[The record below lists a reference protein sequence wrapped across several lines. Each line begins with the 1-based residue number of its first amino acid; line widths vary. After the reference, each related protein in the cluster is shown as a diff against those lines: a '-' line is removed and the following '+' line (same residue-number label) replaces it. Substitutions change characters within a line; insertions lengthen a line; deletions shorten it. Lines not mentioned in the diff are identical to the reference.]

1 MSEANDN
8 QCKYVLRNG
17 KNKGTRCVNK
27 VSKKDT
33 SGCFCCAHIP
43 RVKVDIK
50 ELHSPKSPEVNQ
62 SPKEDQT
69 KEEVKEEVKDDQPK
83 EEVKE
88 EVKEEMKEYRLYI
101 QELIEKISNNL
112 ANAKTEHEKLVTE
125 IQTALDDSYD
135 TYLSIVNGCDKLKIL
150 KWLLQSKYNIV
161 SNSMYALEEYLTTP
175 NVSSIDWDYEK
186 NLRNTTYDLEGI
198 IIDKMNELKN
208 KKHKLIQSYMDKQKE
223 MEGC

>member
-1 MSEANDN
+1 MNEANDN

-150 KWLLQSKYNIV
+150 KRLLK
-161 SNSMYALEEYLTTP
+161 SNCDSILTKMLILDGY
-175 NVSSIDWDYEK
+175 SSSVEKSTTDWDYQK
-186 NLRNTTYDLEGI
+186 QVRYTTYDLEGI